1 MKSINPYNLKTIAE
15 HKADTDQEVK
25 AKLDLA
31 QSTFM
36 THRKT
41 SFADRKAKML
51 AAAAILRKN
60 SHEYAKTLTL
70 EMGKPIKESV
80 AEVEKCAWVCEY
92 YAENAEDFLKSEI
105 IKTEADQSFVSYEP
119 LGVILAIM
127 PWNFPFWQV
136 FRFAAPHIM
145 AGNTAVLKHAD
156 NVQGAA
162 KLIEQIFLQA
172 GYPEGTFVNLAIEVP
187 QVEAVLRNP
196 IIKGVSLTGSERAGA
211 AVASV
216 CGEEIKPSLLELGGS
231 NAFVV
236 LKDAD
241 IKAAAKLGMRSR
253 MLNNAQSC
261 IAAKRFILEKEIADE
276 FIQAYTEEIQALK
289 SGDPMD
295 ESTQVGPMAR
305 VDLAEGLEKQMKQSI
320 ERGATLVCGG
330 KRTGAYFE
338 PAILTGVKPGMAAF
352 DEELFGPVSSMI
364 VAQDADEAIELAN
377 NSIFG
382 LGITIATR
390 DIEMAIELG
399 KRVDDGAV
407 FINELVKSDPRLPF
421 GGTKKSGYGRELS
434 KAGIYEFVNS
444 KTVYVKNNIA

>member
-1 MKSINPYNLKTIAE
+1 MKSINPYNLEVIAE
-15 HKADTDQEVK
+15 HKVDTDQEAM
-25 AKLDLA
+25 AKLELA
-31 QSTFM
+31 QRTFM

-51 AAAAILRKN
+51 VVASILRKN
-60 SHEYAKTLTL
+60 SAEYAKTLTL
-70 EMGKPIKESV
+70 EMGKPINESV
-80 AEVEKCAWVCEY
+80 AEIEKCAWVCEY
-92 YAENAEDFLKSEI
+92 YAENAEEFLKTEV

-119 LGVILAIM
+119 LGVIMAVM

-162 KLIEQIFLQA
+162 KIIEQIFLDA
-172 GYPEGTFVNLAIEVP
+172 GYPEGTFVNLIVDVP
-187 QVEAVLRNP
+187 QIEAILRNP

-211 AVASV
+211 AVAKV
-216 CGEEIKPSLLELGGS
+216 CGEEIKPTLLELGGS

-241 IKAAAKLGMRSR
+241 IKAAANLGMRSR

-276 FIQAYTEEIQALK
+276 FIEAYTAEILALK

-295 ESTQVGPMAR
+295 KSTKVGPMAR
-305 VDLAEGLEKQMKQSI
+305 VDLAEGLEKQMNKSI
-320 ERGATLVCGG
+320 ELGATLVCGG

-338 PAILTGVKPGMAAF
+338 PAILTGVKPGMPAF

-364 VAQDADEAIELAN
+364 VAENADEAIELAN

-390 DIEMAIELG
+390 DIEKAIELG
-399 KRVDDGAV
+399 RRVDDAAV
-407 FINELVKSDPRLPF
+407 FVNELVKSDPRLPF

-434 KAGIYEFVNS
+434 KMGIYEFVNA
-444 KTVYVKNNIA
+444 KTVYVKNSL